1 MNMIQYTLEF
11 FILKE
16 IVEVLQEY
24 LECGQIIK
32 AHGVNGAMVVNHFCD
47 SWEVFASLKYVYFKE
62 NNEYKRVKVKKASP
76 YKNSVLVTLDGITTP
91 EQVVLIRMKKLYAH
105 RNDILKEEND
115 FFIVDLIGLEVK
127 DYETG
132 EVYGT
137 LKDVITSGVQDIY
150 VIQREGKNDAYIP
163 AIPQFIAEISLEKG
177 ILITPIEGLL
187 D

>member
-1 MNMIQYTLEF
+1 M
-11 FILKE
+11 
-16 IVEVLQEY
+16 LQKY
-24 LECGQIIK
+24 LECGQIVK
-32 AHGVNGAMVVNHFCD
+32 AHGVNGAMIVNHFCD
-47 SWEVFASLKYVYFKE
+47 SWEVLASLKFVYFKNGE
-62 NNEYKRVKVKKASP
+62 EYTGVKVIKAVP

-91 EQVVLIRMKKLYAH
+91 EQVVALRMKKLYAH
-105 RNDILKEEND
+105 RDDIKKGKDD

-137 LKDVITSGVQDIY
+137 LKEVITSGVQDIY
-150 VIQREGKNDAYIP
+150 VIQRENKKDAYIP
-163 AIPQFIAEISLEKG
+163 VIPQFVAKISLTEG